1 MGGSPPDGAAAPL
14 RVVVDHD
21 RPVVRPIRLSG
32 LDAVPALFDSVEDA
46 LDGGREVD
54 VRRDR

>member
-1 MGGSPPDGAAAPL
+1 
-14 RVVVDHD
+14 VVVDHD
-21 RPVVRPIRLSG
+21 RPVIRPIRLSG

-46 LDGGREVD
+46 LDGGPEVD